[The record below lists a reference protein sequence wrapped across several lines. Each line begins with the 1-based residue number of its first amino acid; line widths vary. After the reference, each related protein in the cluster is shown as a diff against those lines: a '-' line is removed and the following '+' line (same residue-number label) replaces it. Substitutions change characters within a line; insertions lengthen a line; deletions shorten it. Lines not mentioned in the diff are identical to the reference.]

1 VDGPDKSV
9 VTIRYEGRPL
19 RCRGDTSVA
28 VALWETGVKVL
39 SHSPKY
45 GRPRGL
51 YCARGHCTSCLMR
64 IDGIPNVRACLTPV
78 RDGMRVE
85 RQDAGAF
92 YGRPL
97 QRVMAAGSDFFPV
110 GFYYKWFTRPAVVSR
125 LFLKLLRPLTG
136 VGRLP
141 EPGAWTGGASPLP
154 AGESTAAAVGAIAAV
169 AGEAGRDLGVFDTVI
184 VGAGAAGLRAAAAA
198 RGRILLVDDH
208 PAPGG
213 QRRAAFAAVAEA
225 LGDRLASLPA
235 LARAHATLD
244 QSVRALTPRSGLELA
259 FGTRAAGG
267 YHPDTLVIR
276 GSRGLSLL
284 RTRQLVW
291 AAGGLDVTG
300 LFPGNDLPSLLG
312 PRGLYRAV
320 TRDGLAVRGRQVLVA
335 GGGLDLWLAAA
346 LLHARGARVT
356 LALGE
361 TGWAEEVT
369 TAVALGWKVHT
380 GLRVSAAFGGGGAL
394 ESVRLDAPDGGE
406 SHVTIDCE
414 LAVVCERGKPAYDIP
429 YQLGADLILSTARG
443 GYILRGTEDE
453 TAEALLPGGLRLT
466 VAGEATGDR
475 FAAVL
480 RAAGEVRS
488 T

>member
-1 VDGPDKSV
+1 MDGADKSV

-28 VALWETGVKVL
+28 VALWEAGVKVL

-51 YCARGHCTSCLMR
+51 HCARGHCTSCLMR
-64 IDGIPNVRACLTPV
+64 IDGIPNVRACQTPV
-78 RDGMRVE
+78 RAGMQVR
-85 RQDAGAF
+85 RQDPGAF

-97 QRVMAAGSDFFPV
+97 QRVMAAGGELFPV
-110 GFYYKWFTRPAVVSR
+110 GFYYKWFTRPALVSR

-141 EPGAWTGGASPLP
+141 DPDVWSGGASPPP
-154 AGESTAAAVGAIAAV
+154 AEESPGAAVGALAAV

-184 VGAGAAGLRAAAAA
+184 VGAGVTGLRAAAAA
-198 RGRILLVDDH
+198 RGRVLLVDDH

-213 QRRAAFAAVAEA
+213 QRRAALAAVAEA
-225 LGDRLASLPA
+225 LGDRLATLPV
-235 LARAHATLD
+235 LARAHAALE
-244 QSVRALTPRSGLELA
+244 QAVRALAPRPGLELA
-259 FGTRAAGG
+259 PGSRAVCG

-276 GSRGLSLL
+276 GDCGLSLL
-284 RTRQLVW
+284 RARQLVW
-291 AAGGLDVTG
+291 AAGALDVIG

-320 TRDGLAVRGRQVLVA
+320 ARDGLAVRGRQVLVA

-356 LALGE
+356 LAPGE
-361 TGWAEEVT
+361 TGWAEEISAAVT
-369 TAVALGWKVHT
+369 LGWKVHT
-380 GLRVSAAFGGGGAL
+380 GLRVSAARGGGGAL

-406 SHVTIDCE
+406 SDVTIDCE

-429 YQLGADLILSTARG
+429 YQLGADLVLSTARG
-443 GYILRGTEDE
+443 GYILRGTEGD
-453 TAEALLPGGLRLT
+453 TAEAVLPGGLRLT
-466 VAGEATGDR
+466 VAGEATGGR
-475 FAAVL
+475 PEAAL
-480 RAAGEVRS
+480 ESAGEVRS
-488 T
+488 R